1 MPSTVKVRI
10 KAARNLASLN
20 PAAITTTRATP
31 SNGTTNRSALPIPI
45 SPRSSTAPVVILPD
59 AYVTVSLGG
68 HSAVAE
74 YDEDDEPLVSA
85 ERSGTHHSRT
95 ASKFQQWQGML
106 GTSGDTSG
114 GAGDD
119 SAQIGASGGGS
130 TRTSRCYSAR
140 TRTVRRSVNPAFNE
154 EFRFEV
160 ADDTL
165 LQDEPLLFH
174 VREEGGQHGSIGLVY
189 VDLKHVPTRR
199 SLKLTFIKPT

>member
-1 MPSTVKVRI
+1 
-10 KAARNLASLN
+10 
-20 PAAITTTRATP
+20 
-31 SNGTTNRSALPIPI
+31 
-45 SPRSSTAPVVILPD
+45 
-59 AYVTVSLGG
+59 
-68 HSAVAE
+68 
-74 YDEDDEPLVSA
+74 
-85 ERSGTHHSRT
+85 
-95 ASKFQQWQGML
+95 ML

-174 VREEGGQHGSIGLVY
+174 VREGGGQHGSIGLVY
-189 VDLKHVPTRR
+189 VDLNPLLTRTAVDAGGTESEKSGIEDQSGVLPKGGVR
-199 SLKLTFIKPT
+199 EVCQSEKKEETKALAGMLFYRDCPLV